1 MSDRTGNAHGGNDR
15 GELTESGHRAV
26 EYEARTAGLRGF
38 APPTLEAVDRRR
50 SELWTMAFAGLVCLA
65 AGVAI
70 LTSGNGH
77 HLGIANSI
85 QFRVGTVALVV
96 ALAAYVID
104 KEHHL
109 RRLAQMLVN
118 ERVVAE
124 AMSDRLKELTTL
136 CEAGEAMNSMLLIEE
151 VLKLI
156 LSSAFELLEA
166 SSGSIMLLEDPD
178 TLAAVCAVGDTA
190 IRTRIKV
197 GEELA
202 GGVAR
207 RRVPS
212 MIQGRVSDRG
222 TGPVESALC
231 VPLIHRDVLFGV
243 LELRGSPERVYNEFD
258 VRAVSLFAGHA
269 AIAIA
274 NARLYDS
281 ERELNTRL
289 SAALLHRGST
299 RTAHVR

>member
-1 MSDRTGNAHGGNDR
+1 MSWDAINLANIGERPPLTPSLGG
-15 GELTESGHRAV
+15 V
-26 EYEARTAGLRGF
+26 
-38 APPTLEAVDRRR
+38 
-50 SELWTMAFAGLVCLA
+50 GLVYP
-65 AGVAI
+65 GKRHVF
-70 LTSGNGH
+70 SGPPES
-77 HLGIANSI
+77 AK
-85 QFRVGTVALVV
+85 T
-96 ALAAYVID
+96 LAAYVID

-118 ERVVAE
+118 ERVAAE

-202 GGVAR
+202 GGVAQ
-207 RRVPS
+207 RRVAR
-212 MIQGRVSDRG
+212 MVQGRVGDRG
-222 TGPVESALC
+222 ARPVESALC
-231 VPLIHRDVLFGV
+231 VPLIHRDALFGV
-243 LELRGSPERVYNEFD
+243 LELRGSSERVYNEFD

-281 ERELNTRL
+281 ERDLNTRL
-289 SAALLHRGST
+289 SAALLHRASS